1 MTLEQLRIFIA
12 VAEREH
18 VTQASRDLNLTQSA
32 TSAAVAALEE
42 RHQTK
47 LFDRIG
53 RRIVLTEAGRIFL
66 GEARAVLARVQTAE
80 AVLDDLSGL
89 KRGTLGIAA
98 SQTVANYWLPQFM
111 RRFLEDHPGIATSMT
126 IGNTETVTAAVHEG
140 AADLGFVEG
149 MVDDPSLTVTAVA
162 EDEMVIVVPP
172 EHEWAGRGPVTKR
185 DLRRARWVLRERGLG
200 TRAIL
205 EQAQKA
211 FGIGRDEL
219 DIVLELPSNE
229 AVRAAVQAGAGVTA
243 MSRFVVANAL
253 AAGTLRAVDVE
264 LPRRQFFLL
273 AHRERYQT
281 RAAQE
286 FRRMVVQSGGCSND
300 GENDPSDKRGAKT
313 PTPSRS
319 RLDR

>member
-32 TSAAVAALEE
+32 TSAAVSALEE

-66 GEARAVLARVQTAE
+66 AEARAILARVQAAE

-89 KRGTLGIAA
+89 KRGTLTLAA
-98 SQTVANYWLPQFM
+98 SQTVANYWLP
-111 RRFLEDHPGIATSMT
+111 RYLRHFLQNHPGIATSMT

-140 AADLGFVEG
+140 VADLGIVEG
-149 MVDDPSLTVTAVA
+149 TVDDPSLNVTAVA
-162 EDEMVIVVPP
+162 EDDMVLVVPP
-172 EHEWAGRGPVTKR
+172 GHDWASRRPAPKR
-185 DLRRARWVLRERGLG
+185 DFLRARWVLREHGSG

-205 EQAQKA
+205 EQALGA
-211 FGIGRDEL
+211 LGIDRTEL
-219 DIVLELPSNE
+219 DVVLELPSNE

-243 MSRFVVANAL
+243 MSRLVVANAL
-253 AAGTLRAVDVE
+253 AAGALSAVDVE
-264 LPRRQFFLL
+264 LPKRQFFLL
-273 AHRERYQT
+273 AHKERYQT

-286 FRRMVVQSGGCSND
+286 FRRVIMPSVSCSDDAGNDLSDHRNAKAPTLKRSGQN
-300 GENDPSDKRGAKT
+300 
-313 PTPSRS
+313 
-319 RLDR
+319 